1 MTNQTVMYILW
12 AAAIVIFGVL
22 EAVTVQLVSIW
33 FVIGAIAALIASLC
47 GASLLTQV
55 LIFVGVTIVALL
67 LTRPLVKRKLKPKVE
82 STNAD
87 RCIGQEAV
95 VMERIDNIEPT
106 GLAKVGGNVWTART
120 ADGSIIEKGTIVKVE
135 KIEGVKLIVTEVEK
149 GE

>member
-33 FVIGAIAALIASLC
+33 FVIGAVAALIASLC
-47 GASLLTQV
+47 GANFLTQV

-67 LTRPLVKRKLKPKVE
+67 LTRPLVKKRLKPKTE

-95 VMERIDNIEPT
+95 VTEKIDNIAAT
-106 GLAKVGGNVWTART
+106 GLVKVGGSVWTART
-120 ADGSIIEKGTIVKVE
+120 ADGSVIEQGAIVKVE
-135 KIEGVKLIVTEVEK
+135 KIEGVKLIVTEISK